1 MMGRT
6 ETRRR
11 MELQL
16 QLTLAF
22 FFVFIGIGEGQVLM
36 EGSCPPIP
44 LMKGFSADKVSL
56 KESN

>member
-11 MELQL
+11 MEL